1 MKGTENERYYVMSKP
16 IPASVEANRAKFR
29 EQGIANKTA
38 RATAHADL
46 IASQKLVGQG
56 NRESRA
62 SNLSANVEKFRAI
75 GVENAPLKAQ
85 AKADRIAGAT
95 ARNEQLKTEAAERK
109 SARMSAHAE
118 RNASMKKVAA

>member
-1 MKGTENERYYVMSKP
+1 MSKP
-16 IPASVEANRAKFR
+16 IPASVEANRSKFR
-29 EQGIANKTA
+29 EIGVANKTA

-62 SNLSANVEKFRAI
+62 ANLSTNVEKFRAI

-85 AKADRIAGAT
+85 AKADRIAAAN
-95 ARNEQLKTEAAERK
+95 ARNELAKTEAADRK
-109 SARMSAHAE
+109 SARVAAHVA
-118 RNASMKKVAA
+118 RNESMKKVAA

>member
-1 MKGTENERYYVMSKP
+1 VKNRKEYTMSKP

-29 EQGIANKTA
+29 EQGVANRAA

-46 IASQKLVGQG
+46 IAGQKAIGAS
-56 NRESRA
+56 NRETRA
-62 SNLSANVEKFRAI
+62 ANLSANVEKFRAI

-85 AKADRIAGAT
+85 AKADRIAAAT
-95 ARNEQLKTEAAERK
+95 ARNEQLKAEAAERK